1 MIPQTRSDFKQFVL
15 RMLGQP
21 VIKINVDDDQVEDR
35 IDYALKWYNDYH
47 CDGTQKVYYKVQV
60 DQTMMDTGNI
70 PMPDNII
77 GAIGIFD
84 ISSTLGQ
91 GGIFNIQYQIALN
104 DLYTLTS
111 QPILPYF
118 MAFQRVQFL
127 QDLLIGRQPIRY
139 NRHENI
145 VHLDMDWSR
154 VEIGDFLVV
163 EAYSVMDP
171 NVFPDVWSDRW
182 LAQYTEAL
190 VGEQWGKNLT
200 KFSGVQ
206 MLGGVTFNGEEILER
221 HTAAR
226 LKLEDELINKY
237 SEPVSFFLD

>member
-1 MIPQTRSDFKQFVL
+1 MIPTTRTEFKQYVL

-21 VIKINVDDDQVEDR
+21 VIKINIDDDQVEDR
-35 IDYALKWYNDYH
+35 IDYALKWYADYH
-47 CDGTQKVYYKVQV
+47 SEGTQKTYYKVVV
-60 DQTMMDTGNI
+60 DDTMRNSGNI

-77 GAIGIFD
+77 GVVGIFD

-118 MAFQRVQFL
+118 MAFQRVQFM

-154 VEIGDFLVV
+154 VNNGDYLVV
-163 EAYSVMDP
+163 EAYSAMDP
-171 NVFPDVWSDRW
+171 SLFPGLWSDRW
-182 LAQYTEAL
+182 LQQYSEA
-190 VGEQWGKNLT
+190 VIGEQWGKNLS
-200 KFSGVQ
+200 KFVGVQ
-206 MLGGVTFNGEEILER
+206 MLGGVQFNGAEILDR
-221 HTAAR
+221 YTKLR
-226 LKLEDELINKY
+226 MQLEDEVINRY